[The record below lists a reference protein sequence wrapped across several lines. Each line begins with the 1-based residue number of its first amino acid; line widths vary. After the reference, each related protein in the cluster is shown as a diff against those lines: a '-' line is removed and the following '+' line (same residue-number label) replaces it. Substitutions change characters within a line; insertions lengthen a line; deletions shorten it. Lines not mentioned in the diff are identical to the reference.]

1 MEILI
6 LFYKII
12 IGGMLILAA
21 VYFDIPD
28 VADMS
33 TYNISKEE
41 FSDIKKI
48 SVFLILLAMFI

>member
-1 MEILI
+1 
-6 LFYKII
+6 
-12 IGGMLILAA
+12 MLILAA

-48 SVFLILLAMFI
+48 SVFLILLAIFI